1 MIHEKQEQQCKADL
15 LKIKKEVAKV
25 VVGQTRIINGL
36 LRSIISNGHVLV
48 EGIPGIAKTLAIK
61 ALATASGCKFNRI
74 QFTVDLLPSDIVGVT
89 GYEKERGFFIVR
101 GPIFTN
107 FLLADEINRAPP
119 KAQSALLESMQ
130 EKQATVGKETI
141 PTPLPFLVMATIN
154 PIETSGTY
162 ALPEAQ
168 VDRFLFKLEMS
179 YPKKEEEK
187 LIIERNISLKKFE
200 DYKIA
205 PILNPQ
211 KLIDMQNIAKEIGH
225 TDKIKDYI
233 VDIVEAT
240 RHPKK
245 YNIKLG
251 DYVEWGSSP
260 RACIGLFI
268 AAKADALMK
277 GDTFITPQHIKDV
290 AHEVMRHRVILNYK
304 GQAEGVK
311 SDDIITEILS
321 KIKVP

>member
-1 MIHEKQEQQCKADL
+1 MIDEKKVKQCRDDISKL
-15 LKIKKEVAKV
+15 KKEISRV
-25 VVGQTRIINGL
+25 VVGQTKIVDGL
-36 LRSIISNGHVLV
+36 IRATISDGHVLV
-48 EGIPGIAKTLAIK
+48 EGIPGIAKTLVIK

-89 GYEKERGFFIVR
+89 GYEKERGFFIIR

-107 FLLADEINRAPP
+107 FMLADEINRAPP

-130 EKQATVGKETI
+130 ERQATVGKETI

-168 VDRFLFKLEMS
+168 VDRFLFKLHMG
-179 YPKKEEEK
+179 YPKIEEEK

-200 DYKIA
+200 KYKIK
-205 PILNPQ
+205 PILNPER
-211 KLIDMQNIAKEIGH
+211 LIEMQELAKEIGH
-225 TDKIKDYI
+225 TDKIKNYI
-233 VDIVEAT
+233 TEMVNAT
-240 RHPKK
+240 RKPKK

-251 DYVEWGSSP
+251 DYIEWGSSP

-268 AAKADALMK
+268 AAKAEALME
-277 GDTFITPQHIKDV
+277 GEAFITPQHIKDV
-290 AHEVMRHRVILNYK
+290 AHDVMRHRIILNYK

-311 SDDIITEILS
+311 TDDIIKEILT
-321 KIKVP
+321 KVPVP